1 MSMSW
6 CLSMSMSASMFDE
19 RLTTAAM
26 DRSIQLRL
34 LLLLLLQLDSLSRQ
48 GTVPICENLNLKFL
62 FIYTHTHAHSLAHT
76 LARCVCGRF
85 GASVKSEKLRAKWIN
100 LLFKQMKCQQNDH
113 PNPLSIPLQYHL
125 PSLPGMR
132 TFTIFPMQNYR

>member
-34 LLLLLLQLDSLSRQ
+34 LLLQLDSLSSRD
-48 GTVPICENLNLKFL
+48 CANLRKFEFEI
-62 FIYTHTHAHSLAHT
+62 FIYLHTHTRTLARSHTHT
-76 LARCVCGRF
+76 LAACVCGRF

-125 PSLPGMR
+125 PSLPGLR